1 MDVPATPSAVR
12 KPADFAIDSHGVW
25 SYRGSPIKREGL
37 LRLLSGM
44 LRRDARGYAL
54 ATPEQTLRVD
64 VVDVPFI
71 ITEWEL
77 QGEGERASIRFRNS
91 LGESS
96 TLDAEHPLCLRAGP
110 DGGIR
115 PYVVFRDGM
124 EAVLHR
130 NVFYALA
137 GIAQQREADGPHG
150 VHSEGLFFPL
160 E

>member
-1 MDVPATPSAVR
+1 MDAPAPPSAVR
-12 KPADFAIDSHGVW
+12 KSAEFAIDSQGVW

-54 ATPEQTLRVD
+54 VTPEQTLRID
-64 VVDVPFI
+64 VADVPFVV
-71 ITEWEL
+71 TEWEL
-77 QGEGERASIRFRNS
+77 QGEGELASIRFRTS

-96 TLDAEHPLCLRAGP
+96 TLDAEHPLCLRPSP
-110 DGGIR
+110 DGGIK
-115 PYVVFRDGM
+115 PYVVLRDGI

-137 GIAQQREADGPHG
+137 GIAQQRDADGPHG
-150 VHSEGLFFPL
+150 VYSDGLFFPL